1 MSTAA
6 GLRPDGSFGET
17 AISFDPQVHGESSY
31 DRVTT
36 ALMAVVIGS
45 LLVFVWELVILA
57 TTKGYDKRVSQR
69 VTVIEVAGGGGG
81 DPNGVPGESE
91 AVEVPGAEAAENASN
106 NETDA
111 DSFEDPQ
118 VMDTPAI
125 PMDAIEDSALDTA
138 AMDLAEPMSGNSV
151 VASGRRASKLPK
163 GGGHKGFGP
172 GGSGNGGYSR
182 EERWKII
189 YPPGQTLEEYA
200 RQLDF
205 FKVELGAIVNGS
217 MQVASN
223 FSGTP
228 SRRTINHTTDKRLYF
243 TWQGAGRKANDVA
256 LLRKAGINPG
266 GGAIFQFY
274 PPDVEDDLSQM
285 EVKFKGKQPAY
296 IRRTVFQ
303 VVPEGGGF
311 TFKVVRQDPL
321 M

>member
-1 MSTAA
+1 MSTV
-6 GLRPDGSFGET
+6 GELRPDGSFEQTG
-17 AISFDPQVHGESSY
+17 ISFEPQVHGESSY

-45 LLVFVWELVILA
+45 LLVFIWVMVLYA
-57 TTKGYDKRVSQR
+57 TKQAYTRLSQR
-69 VTVIEVAGGGGG
+69 VEVIEVAGGGGG

-138 AMDLAEPMSGNSV
+138 AMDLAEPMTGNSV
-151 VASGRRASKLPK
+151 AAGGKRASKLPK
-163 GGGHKGFGP
+163 GGGHKGLGP
-172 GGSGNGGYSR
+172 GGPGNGGYSR
-182 EERWKII
+182 DERWKII

-200 RQLDF
+200 RQLDH
-205 FKVELGAIVNGS
+205 FKVELGAVVDGS
-217 MQVASN
+217 LQVASN
-223 FSGTP
+223 FSGSTTK
-228 SRRTINHTTDKRLYF
+228 RTINHTADKRLYF

-266 GGAIFQFY
+266 TGAIFQFY
-274 PPDVEDDLSQM
+274 PADVEDDLSQM
-285 EVKFKGKQPAY
+285 EVKYKGKQPAY

-303 VVPEGGGF
+303 VIPEGGVF
-311 TFKVVRQDPL
+311 TFKVVSQDPL